1 MNSAL
6 NTIDHKK
13 LVCDKRKHIM
23 NDYVNDI
30 NISSWLILFMINKC
44 CQSILVSLGSKVLV
58 SALPPNVFHTV
69 VTLIRNA
76 HEQHDNS
83 TK

>member
-1 MNSAL
+1 M
-6 NTIDHKK
+6 
-13 LVCDKRKHIM
+13 CDKRKHIM

-30 NISSWLILFMINKC
+30 NISSWIILFMNNEC
-44 CQSILVSLGSKVLV
+44 CPSSLVSLGSKVLV
-58 SALPPNVFHTV
+58 SALPPNAFYTV
-69 VTLIRNA
+69 LTLIRNA